1 MSDTQ
6 KKTADPEE
14 LTEQEQEA
22 INRLE
27 AALSHIENPDNPVK
41 GNLID
46 VITSMDVLLYPL
58 EAYLQIKN
66 GDTSINNNYHK
77 LIAVKAAKKLGA
89 NEAEVK
95 NPETRTKEQQEAM
108 NEIAGEIAAKYLTDF
123 ENCNY
128 LKAKEILKDVQTKYN
143 NKGKRGLYN
152 IKTAAVLYFFATHT
166 DILPD
171 AADSLKEEHKAK
183 LIEILQSLDD
193 FFVKQTQSGKVQEAG
208 GIKKPLLYDYIEANA
223 PFSEE
228 TIEATKI
235 ISKKIKEIEYPLD
248 KVNSKLWGLM
258 PNHEAALKAE
268 SDNSKEQANIYL
280 MLEFDDIKGLSISR
294 PLTYYDKKVFLAVCN
309 LKEQGNDVV
318 TTTQIYRAM
327 GNRSKPNATD
337 REKMLKSLELMSMAR
352 VSLDNTEEANLY
364 PKYDKVKMRFNLLNT
379 IILEGYKNRHIIED
393 AIKIEQS
400 PLFIFSKN
408 RKQITKAPIELLES
422 PISQTEANLQL
433 EDYLLRRIAQ
443 MKNKNELKRTIILE
457 TIYNNCDVTTSKQKA
472 RLPEKITRILDHY
485 KKIQWIKGY
494 TIDDK
499 SIKIKL

>member
-1 MSDTQ
+1 MYGD
-6 KKTADPEE
+6 ALYNPM
-14 LTEQEQEA
+14 
-22 INRLE
+22 INPYMQQNLQQ
-27 AALSHIENPDNPVK
+27 NP
-41 GNLID
+41 
-46 VITSMDVLLYPL
+46 Y
-58 EAYLQIKN
+58 
-66 GDTSINNNYHK
+66 
-77 LIAVKAAKKLGA
+77 
-89 NEAEVK
+89 
-95 NPETRTKEQQEAM
+95 QQQQDM
-108 NEIAGEIAAKYLTDF
+108 TEIAGEIAAKYMTNF

-128 LKAKEILKDVQTKYN
+128 TLAKDILKKERTKYDN
-143 NKGKRGLYN
+143 RGKKGLYN
-152 IKTAAVLYFFATHT
+152 IKSAAALYFFATHPE
-166 DILPD
+166 ILPD
-171 AADSLKEEHKAK
+171 AADSLTEEHKAE
-183 LIEILQSLDD
+183 LLRILQSLDD
-193 FFVKQTQSGKVQEAG
+193 FFVKQTQSGRVQEAG
-208 GIKKPLLYDYIEANA
+208 GIKRPLLWDYIEANA

-235 ISKKIKEIEYPLD
+235 ITKKIQEIEYPLD
-248 KVNSKLWGLM
+248 KVNSKLWGLI

-294 PLTYYDKKVFLAVCN
+294 PLTFYDKKVFLAVCN
-309 LKEQGNDVV
+309 LKEQGNDIV

-327 GNRSKPNATD
+327 GNKSKPNATD
-337 REKMLKSLELMSMAR
+337 REKMLKSLEVMSMAR
-352 VSLDNTEEANLY
+352 VSLDNTEEAQLY

-443 MKNKNELKRTIILE
+443 MKNKTELSRTIILE
-457 TIYNNCDVTTSKQKA
+457 TIYNNCNITTSKQKM

-485 KKIQWIKGY
+485 KKIQWIKNY

-499 SIKIKL
+499 SIKIAL